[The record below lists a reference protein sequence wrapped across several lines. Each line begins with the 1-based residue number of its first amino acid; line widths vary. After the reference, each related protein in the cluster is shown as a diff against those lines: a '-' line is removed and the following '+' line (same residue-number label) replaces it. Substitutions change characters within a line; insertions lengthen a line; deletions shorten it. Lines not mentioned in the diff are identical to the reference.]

1 MLWLGLYFRDLP
13 LEVYARGQQGAQP
26 LLISEYRDGC
36 ERVCRC
42 SAPATAAGIR
52 PGMSLAAALALQAN
66 LTVRPRDPRREQQ
79 ALEGLARWAYQ
90 FSSRI
95 HLELRCLLLEVGAS
109 LRLFGGL
116 QRLLA
121 RLERE
126 LPGLGFRA
134 QLASA
139 PTAAGAALLARAR
152 PGASA
157 ADLERLRE
165 QIAAIPLMQ
174 FTRARAAREL
184 VKGVGLD
191 TLGDCLALPRPELAR
206 RIGPAL
212 GQALAKLL
220 GQVPDPRPL
229 WQPPAVFEERLELL
243 GEITTAS
250 ALVFPARRL
259 MLSLSGFLRGHGG
272 GTQTLLWRLEHRDAP
287 DSRFSLGL
295 LEPSR
300 DPDHMLDLLRERS
313 ERLQLA
319 APVVAIGLQVTEWS
333 PYAECSAD
341 LFGDG
346 QVLEKGRLE
355 RLRNRLGEA
364 AVQGLQSRPDHRPEC
379 AWRLCPPGQE
389 DRGVAEGDADADHSA
404 QHRYTRALRPL
415 WLLKQP
421 RPLRATA
428 GCPSYGGPL
437 QLIRPAER
445 IEAGWW
451 NDADVARDYYV
462 ALSPAGERLWIYRD
476 RRADRW
482 YLHGLLD

>member
-42 SAPATAAGIR
+42 SAPAMLAGIR
-52 PGMSLAAALALQAN
+52 SGMPLAAALALQAN
-66 LTVRPRDPRREQQ
+66 LTVRPRDTRREQQ
-79 ALEGLARWAYQ
+79 ALEGLAHWAYQ

-95 HLELRCLLLEVGAS
+95 HFELRCLILEVGAS

-116 QRLLA
+116 TRLLA

-139 PTAAGAALLARAR
+139 PSVAGAALLARVH
-152 PGASA
+152 PGVHTQ
-157 ADLERLRE
+157 DLEQLRE
-165 QIAAIPLMQ
+165 QIVDIPLTQ
-174 FTRARAAREL
+174 FTRERAAREL
-184 VKGVGLD
+184 VKGVGLY

-220 GQVPDPRPL
+220 GQIPDPRPL
-229 WQPPAVFEERLELL
+229 WQPPAIFAERLELL
-243 GEITTAS
+243 GEITTAA

-272 GTQTLLWRLEHRDAP
+272 GTQTLLWRLEHRDLP

-300 DPDHMLDLLRERS
+300 DPDHMLELLRERI
-313 ERLQLA
+313 ERLQLV
-319 APVVAIGLQVTEWS
+319 APAVAIELQVTDWS
-333 PYAECSAD
+333 AFTECSDD

-346 QVLEKGRLE
+346 RVVEKNLLE
-355 RLRNRLGEA
+355 RLRIRLGEA
-364 AVQGLQSRPDHRPEC
+364 AVQGLQSCPDHRPER
-379 AWRLCPPGQE
+379 AWQLCLPGQE
-389 DRGVAEGDADADHSA
+389 GMAVPEGIC
-404 QHRYTRALRPL
+404 TRALRPL
-415 WLLKQP
+415 WLLRQP
-421 RPLRATA
+421 RPLRTES

-437 QLIRPAER
+437 QLTRPAER

-451 NDADVARDYYV
+451 SDADVARDYYV
-462 ALSPAGERLWIYRD
+462 ALSPAGERLWVYHD